1 MRWIC
6 LALLLVLSM
15 NAGATEL
22 WRWVDEN
29 GVVHYSDRPHP
40 GAERIELQRVQSF
53 TPPPMATRDVQPE
66 DSRPSQDRAGSPY
79 TGLRIVSPGEEETLW
94 NIGGELSVEVALQPA
109 LRAGHT
115 LRVQLDGDRVVE
127 LPPGQTRI
135 TIDEVFRGEHRLRA
149 SVVDDQGR
157 ELVSSDPVVFFVQQ
171 ASILNPNNP
180 ANRPQPP
187 PRPTPRSN

>member
-6 LALLLVLSM
+6 LALLLTFSTSAV
-15 NAGATEL
+15 ATEL

-40 GAERIELQRVQSF
+40 GAERIELQKVQSF
-53 TPPPMATRDVQPE
+53 TPPPIATRDVQRE
-66 DSRPSQDRAGSPY
+66 DSSQSEDEAGPPY

-94 NIGGELSVEVALQPA
+94 NIGTELSVELALQPA
-109 LRAGHT
+109 LREGHT
-115 LRVQLDGDRVVE
+115 LRVHLDGDRVVE

-135 TIDEVFRGEHRLRA
+135 TIDEVYRGEHRLRA
-149 SVVDDQGR
+149 SVVDGQGR

-171 ASILNPNNP
+171 ASIQNPQNP
-180 ANRPQPP
+180 ANRPQGQ
-187 PRPTPRSN
+187 RPTPRSN

>member
-1 MRWIC
+1 
-6 LALLLVLSM
+6 
-15 NAGATEL
+15 
-22 WRWVDEN
+22 
-29 GVVHYSDRPHP
+29 
-40 GAERIELQRVQSF
+40 
-53 TPPPMATRDVQPE
+53 MATRDVQPE